1 MHLSSN
7 HQKTSKHQGLLLTSP
22 EGCTTRLGPH
32 SEVTGGEEE
41 GERRGV
47 RNIEQ
52 NRGSAFIG
60 VQGRVPRVFLFFPC
74 YLF

>member
-1 MHLSSN
+1 MHLSNN

-41 GERRGV
+41 GERREV

-52 NRGSAFIG
+52 NWGSAFIG
-60 VQGRVPRVFLFFPC
+60 VKGEGLGFCEFTLF
-74 YLF
+74 YW